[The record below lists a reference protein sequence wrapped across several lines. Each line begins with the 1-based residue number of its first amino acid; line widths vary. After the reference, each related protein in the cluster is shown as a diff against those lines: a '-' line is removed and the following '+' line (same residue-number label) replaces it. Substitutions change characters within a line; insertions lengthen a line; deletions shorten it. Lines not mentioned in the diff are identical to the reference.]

1 LKSILFHFFFA
12 INITI
17 ILEDNNMA
25 YKFQLGSA
33 VLSGSINV
41 ANGAI
46 SGSAVS
52 DTLAASIVS
61 EIDNGEIPIAK
72 LAATAVTVTAG
83 DGLSGGGSVTLGN
96 SVSLAVGVDDSSIET
111 NSDVLRV
118 KASGVTNAMLAG
130 SIANAK
136 LANSTISG
144 VALGTN
150 LSDLTVDDSSIQ
162 LNSGTTFNGSAART
176 ISVKA
181 GGVTNAMLAGS
192 IANAKLAN
200 SGVTIGSTSVSL
212 GATQTTFAGINHLT
226 ASNIR
231 VDNLDVVTINSV
243 NQTETT
249 LEIADKKIVAGLSG
263 SSENG
268 YAYQFGGG
276 AADNGLAAMKYF
288 DGGGGAVGIKFAIG
302 DNDQLIVR
310 NNLFIPENNN
320 VVSLGSDSNR
330 WSALHTTAIT
340 LGGTAI
346 TSTAAEL
353 NILDGVNTT
362 LAAGEINL
370 LDNSTAIGA
379 AVSDLADTD
388 GIIVEDGDTMKKVQ
402 LSSIK
407 TYIGNT
413 SNLDVEERDNNE
425 SLTVGVNY
433 FANLGGAEACALPA
447 TPQVGDAV
455 YVKAPANCSST
466 NTLTIAND
474 TSSHRIDGEEQIVL
488 ESPHAAVMLVYV
500 VADQWKVF

>member
-1 LKSILFHFFFA
+1 
-12 INITI
+12 
-17 ILEDNNMA
+17 
-25 YKFQLGSA
+25 
-33 VLSGSINV
+33 
-41 ANGAI
+41 
-46 SGSAVS
+46 
-52 DTLAASIVS
+52 
-61 EIDNGEIPIAK
+61 
-72 LAATAVTVTAG
+72 
-83 DGLSGGGSVTLGN
+83 
-96 SVSLAVGVDDSSIET
+96 
-111 NSDVLRV
+111 
-118 KASGVTNAMLAG
+118 
-130 SIANAK
+130 
-136 LANSTISG
+136 
-144 VALGTN
+144 
-150 LSDLTVDDSSIQ
+150 
-162 LNSGTTFNGSAART
+162 
-176 ISVKA
+176 
-181 GGVTNAMLAGS
+181 
-192 IANAKLAN
+192 
-200 SGVTIGSTSVSL
+200 
-212 GATQTTFAGINHLT
+212 
-226 ASNIR
+226 
-231 VDNLDVVTINSV
+231 
-243 NQTETT
+243 
-249 LEIADKKIVAGLSG
+249 
-263 SSENG
+263 
-268 YAYQFGGG
+268 
-276 AADNGLAAMKYF
+276 MKYF